1 MKTQLQQLNQKL
13 SFKLIASSSKGNSWL
28 ILINGVY
35 ILIDAGVSYQLIK
48 EYLPFV
54 KYVLYTHKH
63 GDHFKKSTYDAI
75 RKNFPKIKFFSNE
88 DVASIDENIIPLK
101 SGKKLFF
108 KNGLEITPIKVIHDV
123 PCYAWLIGGSSRV
136 LYATDMQN
144 IAHINV
150 KDIDLMICEANYDGG
165 HVRKIWDILDDNTRF
180 KFNQNT
186 GRHHSFDEFKKA
198 VLRIMPKFV
207 IPAHMSDHTINQME
221 VIEWCNEYNKKQ
233 EVTYGTMEKN
243 KLF

>member
-1 MKTQLQQLNQKL
+1 MKMHQLNQNL
-13 SFKLIASSSKGNSWL
+13 SFKQIASSSKGNAT
-28 ILINGVY
+28 IIQINGIGV
-35 ILIDAGVSYQLIK
+35 LIDAGVSYKLIK
-48 EYLPFV
+48 DYLPLV
-54 KYVLYTHKH
+54 SYVLYTHRH
-63 GDHFKKSTYDAI
+63 GDHFKLETYNSI

-108 KNGLEITPIKVIHDV
+108 KNGLEITPIKVIHDI

-165 HVRKIWDILDDNTRF
+165 HVRKIWDTLDNNTRF
-180 KFNQNT
+180 RFNQNT

-207 IPAHMSDHTINQME
+207 IPAHMSEHTINQIE
-221 VIEWCNEYNKKQ
+221 VINWCNTYNKKQ
-233 EVTYGTMEKN
+233 EVEHGTTKI
-243 KLF
+243 F